1 MIKIKKDGHC
11 RICSKEKYDLHF
23 KNLGYKI
30 VEKLK
35 EKSQEE
41 SIADKV
47 KKLEVSK
54 GYYEVNGEKI
64 KGLKNAI
71 KAYSEISKDDE
82 VTL

>member
-11 RICSKEKYDLHF
+11 RICSKEKYNLHF
-23 KNLGYKI
+23 KGLGYK
-30 VEKLK
+30 VVKKLK
-35 EKSQEE
+35 SKSQEE
-41 SIADKV
+41 TIENKV

-71 KAYSEISKDDE
+71 KAYSEIENDGE
-82 VTL
+82 EIL